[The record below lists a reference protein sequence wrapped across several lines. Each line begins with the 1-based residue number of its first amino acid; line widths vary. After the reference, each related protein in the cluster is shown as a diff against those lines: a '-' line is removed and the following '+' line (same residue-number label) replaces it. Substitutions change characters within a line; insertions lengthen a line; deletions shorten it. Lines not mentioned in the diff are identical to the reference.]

1 MCCERLLCARCAAP
15 VAEAGCALCRAA
27 RAELHPHAGLP
38 VVALAALVAVLLA
51 LATLLQSL
59 AR

>member
-15 VAEAGCALCRAA
+15 VADGGCPTCRAA

-38 VVALAALVAVLLA
+38 VVTLVAIVAVLLA
-51 LATLLQSL
+51 LAAILQSL

>member
-15 VAEAGCALCRAA
+15 VADGGCPTCRAA

-38 VVALAALVAVLLA
+38 VVTLVAIVAVLLA
-51 LATLLQSL
+51 VAAILQSL
-59 AR
+59 DL

>member
-15 VAEAGCALCRAA
+15 VAEAGCAVCRAT

-38 VVALAALVAVLLA
+38 VVTLAVVVAVLLMAAAVLQA
-51 LATLLQSL
+51 LA
-59 AR
+59 R

>member
-1 MCCERLLCARCAAP
+1 VCCDQLLCARCAAP
-15 VAEAGCALCRAA
+15 VAEAGCPTCRAA

-38 VVALAALVAVLLA
+38 VVPLAAVLAVLVALAAV
-51 LATLLQSL
+51 LQSL